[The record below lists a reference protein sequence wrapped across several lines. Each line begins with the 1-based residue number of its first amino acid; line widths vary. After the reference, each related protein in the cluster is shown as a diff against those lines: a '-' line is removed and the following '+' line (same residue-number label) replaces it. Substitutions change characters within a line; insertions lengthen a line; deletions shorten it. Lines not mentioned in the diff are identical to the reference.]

1 MALEF
6 EVDQVLA
13 VDGEDYVVRAV
24 TRLVATHFSWQLAEL
39 APAAGGETML
49 LAEGD
54 GQLYE
59 ARLLQAEL
67 DSLAAAAE
75 AEAPQVTL
83 GDWQLSLLSRAPGSL
98 EKRARGAATVF
109 DRGEVLE
116 YGPADASGAAAAAG
130 RSPSAGPDR
139 VVVFASERNR
149 VGFAAERRPSS
160 GIAVYGRA

>member
-67 DSLAAAAE
+67 EPLSSTAE
-75 AEAPQVTL
+75 GQGAEVAVGQ
-83 GDWQLSLLSRAPGSL
+83 WQLRLLSRRPGSL
-98 EKRARGAATVF
+98 EKRVRGATTVF

-116 YGPADASGAAAAAG
+116 YGPADASGAAAAAE
-130 RSPSAGPDR
+130 RPPSATPDR
-139 VVVFASERNR
+139 AVVFASERNR

>member
-67 DSLAAAAE
+67 EPLSSTAE
-75 AEAPQVTL
+75 GQGA
-83 GDWQLSLLSRAPGSL
+83 GSQRQAGL
-98 EKRARGAATVF
+98 YQSAR
-109 DRGEVLE
+109 DRG
-116 YGPADASGAAAAAG
+116 S
-130 RSPSAGPDR
+130 
-139 VVVFASERNR
+139 
-149 VGFAAERRPSS
+149 RR
-160 GIAVYGRA
+160 REE